1 MPYLSHTWCGCGLYF
16 DLFWQWSLNQQFA
29 LTIYNRFVFWQLTC
43 HVITP
48 KTIHLRNLRAIFTLQ
63 QLYTSIETPQC
74 TLHRPTMPLSSQA
87 SALSRFT
94 HGVTS
99 HCCSVLATPQCTLVT
114 AHSKTESLSNP
125 VQVYARS
132 KVQHFSVHFNFQTTT
147 IKWESRLVVLFL
159 CRVVRVGSGIG

>member
-48 KTIHLRNLRAIFTLQ
+48 KTIHIRNLRAIFTLQ

-74 TLHRPTMPLSSQA
+74 TLHRPTMPLSSQG
-87 SALSRFT
+87 SVLSRFT
-94 HGVTS
+94 H
-99 HCCSVLATPQCTLVT
+99 
-114 AHSKTESLSNP
+114 ESLL
-125 VQVYARS
+125 
-132 KVQHFSVHFNFQTTT
+132 FSVSNSTVHTYHCPLQDRVTVKPRPSLCSLQSSTFHFNFQTKT
-147 IKWESRLVVLFL
+147 IKWESWLVVLFL
-159 CRVVRVGSGIG
+159 CWVVRVGSGIG